1 MTRAEITKPAV
12 WVGFTAF
19 GALLLATF
27 IGVQFTPYLAI
38 FCLLLGVV
46 LLLRRYH
53 KREPAAVLFLFTAAF
68 FFGLYSVCYLT
79 FVSPFAQYAGE
90 KYTVR
95 AEILS
100 EAEQNSGNFYYKAR
114 ITYVEDLTLD
124 TNFTIRLS
132 HGESLDADIGD
143 TVSCTVKFFD
153 YEDKVGLSSKTSR
166 LAEGAVLG
174 GYIADYENIAVEP
187 AESRSLRY
195 HLAALRAYMR
205 ARIEAAFPRDEAS
218 VLAAMLLGFR
228 SEIPDDL
235 NSSYKGAGATHI
247 LVISGMHM
255 AIVAQFALEA
265 LRRIGLRRRIAAAIT
280 IPIILAFMAVSGFS
294 ASVLRSGIMQI
305 IFLLGILL
313 GRKPDALNSLAIA
326 AGLILL
332 FRPFWIGDVSFLLS
346 FSSTL
351 GIITLNPRLMAACTG
366 YFKSEKTQ
374 RIAVR
379 VLSPVVTSVSAIIGS
394 LPVQLYV
401 FGTINPASVITSLL
415 ILEVSAW
422 IIRLGL
428 PTVVLLSIPTLRV
441 TASPLVLV
449 CGLLIRLQNF
459 ITAWVSGNLPGAARI
474 SGAYLRGTV
483 LIIVL
488 FLLIVFAVHRGKK
501 LPLAAFALSAVLLL
515 VGTAADALTTYDRT
529 KLLVFH
535 SSYAECTAIL
545 RDDRAVVLSC
555 SGSSATVG
563 NFLAGHGT
571 REIEALFIGEKESS
585 IRCAED
591 LYESF
596 RTDRIILP
604 DTVYFRTDT
613 TAEVYHYGTTSE
625 LEDDLTVNISAKG
638 DYAAFTVN
646 GTSIIFEQ
654 SDAGYTPETC
664 DIAIADDPDSFAR
677 GELTLLLTEDDL
689 LTAAPE
695 LTAGQYI
702 LTSEH
707 EAVCLLIGRDGSY
720 TIENG

>member
-19 GALLLATF
+19 GTLLLSTF
-27 IGVQFTPYLAI
+27 IGVQFTPYLAA

-53 KREPAAVLFLFTAAF
+53 KREPAAILFLFTAAF
-68 FFGLYSVCYLT
+68 FFGLYSICYLS

-100 EAEQNSGNFYYKAR
+100 EPELNSGNYYYKAR
-114 ITYVEDLTLD
+114 ITHIEDLTLD

-143 TVSCTVKFFD
+143 TVACTVKFFD
-153 YEDKVGLSSKTSR
+153 YEDKTGLSSKTSR
-166 LAEGAVLG
+166 LAEGTVLG
-174 GYIADYENIAVEP
+174 GYIADYENITIEP
-187 AESRSLRY
+187 AASRNLY
-195 HLAALRAYMR
+195 YYLAKLRAYMR
-205 ARIEAAFPRDEAS
+205 AQITAALPRDEAS

-280 IPIILAFMAVSGFS
+280 LPIILAFMAVSGFS

-305 IFLLGILL
+305 IFLLGVLC

-326 AGLILL
+326 AALILL

-351 GIITLNPRLMAACTG
+351 GIITLNPRLTAACTG
-366 YFKSEKTQ
+366 RFRSEKTQ

-379 VLSPVVTSVSAIIGS
+379 VLTPAITSVSAVLGS

-415 ILEVSAW
+415 ILDVSAW

-428 PTVVLLSIPTLRV
+428 PTVILLSIPALRV
-441 TASPLVLV
+441 TASPFVLF
-449 CGLLIRLQNF
+449 CGLLIRLQNLV
-459 ITAWVSGNLPGAARI
+459 TAWISGNLPGAARI

-483 LIIVL
+483 LVIVL
-488 FLLIVFAVHRGKK
+488 FLLIIFALHRSKK
-501 LPLAAFALSAVLLL
+501 LPLAAFALSVVLLL
-515 VGTAADALTTYDRT
+515 AGTAADALMTYDRT

-535 SSYAECTAIL
+535 STYAECTVLL

-555 SGSSATVG
+555 SGSGTKIG
-563 NFLAGHGT
+563 NFLADHGT

-585 IRCAED
+585 IRCAAD
-591 LYESF
+591 LCESF
-596 RTDRIILP
+596 RTDRVILP
-604 DTVYFRTDT
+604 DTVYFQTDGT
-613 TAEVYHYGTTSE
+613 GDVYHYGTTVE
-625 LEDDLTVNISAKG
+625 LEDDLTIHISAKG
-638 DYAAFTVN
+638 DYAALSVN
-646 GTSIIFEQ
+646 DTHIIFEQ
-654 SDAGYTPETC
+654 NNAGYTPETC
-664 DIAIADDPDSFAR
+664 DIAITDDPNSFAQ
-677 GELTLLLTEDDL
+677 GTLTLLLTEDDL
-689 LTAAPE
+689 ITTVPE
-695 LTAGQYI
+695 LSTGQYI
-702 LTSEH
+702 LTSER
-707 EAVCLLIGRDGSY
+707 EAVCLLIGPDGSY

>member
-1 MTRAEITKPAV
+1 P
-12 WVGFTAF
+12 
-19 GALLLATF
+19 
-27 IGVQFTPYLAI
+27 
-38 FCLLLGVV
+38 
-46 LLLRRYH
+46 
-53 KREPAAVLFLFTAAF
+53 
-68 FFGLYSVCYLT
+68 
-79 FVSPFAQYAGE
+79 VS
-90 KYTVR
+90 
-95 AEILS
+95 
-100 EAEQNSGNFYYKAR
+100 
-114 ITYVEDLTLD
+114 
-124 TNFTIRLS
+124 
-132 HGESLDADIGD
+132 
-143 TVSCTVKFFD
+143 
-153 YEDKVGLSSKTSR
+153 TS
-166 LAEGAVLG
+166 
-174 GYIADYENIAVEP
+174 I
-187 AESRSLRY
+187 
-195 HLAALRAYMR
+195 
-205 ARIEAAFPRDEAS
+205 
-218 VLAAMLLGFR
+218 
-228 SEIPDDL
+228 
-235 NSSYKGAGATHI
+235 
-247 LVISGMHM
+247 
-255 AIVAQFALEA
+255 
-265 LRRIGLRRRIAAAIT
+265 
-280 IPIILAFMAVSGFS
+280 
-294 ASVLRSGIMQI
+294 
-305 IFLLGILL
+305 
-313 GRKPDALNSLAIA
+313 
-326 AGLILL
+326 
-332 FRPFWIGDVSFLLS
+332 
-346 FSSTL
+346 
-351 GIITLNPRLMAACTG
+351 
-366 YFKSEKTQ
+366 
-374 RIAVR
+374 
-379 VLSPVVTSVSAIIGS
+379 SAILGS
-394 LPVQLYV
+394 MPVQLYV
-401 FGTINPASVITSLL
+401 FGTINLSSLL
-415 ILEVSAW
+415 SSLMVLYASAW
-422 IIRLGL
+422 IIRLGI
-428 PTVVLLSIPTLRV
+428 PAVLCLSVPLLEPV
-441 TASPLVLV
+441 AAPLVFLN
-449 CGLLIRLQNF
+449 GLLIRYQNF
-459 ITAWVSGNLPGAARI
+459 AVGFIGEHLPKTISISGSYLPGA
-474 SGAYLRGTV
+474 V

-654 SDAGYTPETC
+654 SDAGYAPETC
-664 DIAIADDPDSFAR
+664 DIAIADDWDSFAR

-695 LTAGQYI
+695 LTTGQYI